1 MPKTKIALA
10 CQGGGSQT
18 AFTAGALKTL
28 CQAQLGEEF
37 EFVSISGTSGG
48 AVCAA
53 LLWYSFMKGERPVWK
68 RMMNFWEENTA
79 QGPVE
84 HAINR
89 FIVESVRLV
98 NSGMMPTL
106 QLSPSS
112 PMMQHLTGVMTAGQR
127 MGFSDFRGL
136 LEKHIDFAE
145 IASWG
150 PKPQKPVLML
160 GAANVT
166 SGALAKFLSTREP
179 IRVEHI
185 LASCA
190 VPNIFPAVQI
200 GDDAYWDG
208 LFSDNP
214 PVEELVRPRSVGEAN
229 IPDEIWLIKINPTA
243 SRRVPVKPGEIVDRR
258 NQLEGNISLF
268 QQLGHL
274 EFMNDLILADA
285 FRPEFL
291 ARFDIKAPVRI
302 PKSFH
307 TDAAKPYHIPCI
319 EMPVEFQD
327 SLDYEGKIDRG
338 SENISRLTAEG
349 EKAAALFLR
358 ERAAAVA
365 ASSLSQNQTAG
376 QAESRGDVP
385 DELPLARWKVDPP
398 PRSA

>member
-1 MPKTKIALA
+1 MSKLKIALA

-28 CQAQLGEEF
+28 CEARIGDEF
-37 EFVSISGTSGG
+37 DVVSISGTSGG
-48 AVCAA
+48 AVCAS
-53 LLWYSFMKGERPVWK
+53 LLWYSFMKGERPVWE
-68 RMMNFWEENTA
+68 RMMKFWQENTA

-112 PMMQHLTGVMTAGQR
+112 PVMQSMTELMTSGQR
-127 MGFSDFRGL
+127 RGFSDFRGL
-136 LEKHIDFAE
+136 LETHIDFAE
-145 IASWG
+145 IAAWG
-150 PKPQKPVLML
+150 ARPQRPVLML
-160 GAANVT
+160 GAANIT
-166 SGALAKFLSTREP
+166 SGALAKFVSTKEP
-179 IRVEHI
+179 IRLEHI

-190 VPNIFPAVQI
+190 VPSIFPAVMI
-200 GDDAYWDG
+200 GQDAYWDG

-214 PVEELVRPRSVGEAN
+214 PVEELIRPRSVGNEN
-229 IPDEIWLIKINPTA
+229 VPDEIWLIKINPTA
-243 SRRVPVKPGEIVDRR
+243 RRTVPVKPGEIVDRR

-274 EFMNDLILADA
+274 EMVNDMILADA

-291 ARFDIKAPVRI
+291 AQFDIKAPVRI

-307 TDAAKPYHIPCI
+307 TDADRPYHIPCI
-319 EMPVEFQD
+319 EMPLDLQD
-327 SLDYEGKIDRG
+327 LLDYEGKIDR
-338 SENISRLTAEG
+338 STDNIGRLIAEG

-358 ERAAAVA
+358 QRAAAVA
-365 ASSLSQNQTAG
+365 ASPLRESETAG
-376 QAESRGDVP
+376 QAAS
-385 DELPLARWKVDPP
+385 
-398 PRSA
+398 

>member
-1 MPKTKIALA
+1 MSRTKIALA

-18 AFTAGALKTL
+18 AFTAGALKAL
-28 CQAQLGEEF
+28 CQAQGRLREEF
-37 EFVSISGTSGG
+37 EFVAISGTSGG
-48 AVCAA
+48 AVCAT

-68 RMMNFWEENTA
+68 RMMDFWEENTA

-98 NSGMMPTL
+98 NAGMMPTL

-112 PMMQHLTGVMTAGQR
+112 PVMQSMMEFMTAGQR

-150 PKPQKPVLML
+150 PKPQRPVLML

-166 SGALAKFLSTREP
+166 SGALAKFVSAHEP
-179 IRVEHI
+179 IRVEHV

-190 VPNIFPAVQI
+190 VPNIFPAVPI
-200 GDDAYWDG
+200 GGDAYWDG

-214 PVEELVRPRSVGEAN
+214 PVEELLRPRSVGEAN

-243 SRRVPVKPGEIVDRR
+243 SRRVPVKPGEIIDRR

-274 EFMNDLILADA
+274 EFMNDLVLADA

-291 ARFDIKAPVRI
+291 SRFDIKAPVRI

-307 TDAAKPYHIPCI
+307 TDIAKPYHIPCI
-319 EMPVEFQD
+319 EMPLELQD
-327 SLDYEGKIDRG
+327 LLDYEGKIDRG
-338 SENISRLTAEG
+338 SENISMLIAEG
-349 EKAAALFLR
+349 EKAAAVFLR

-365 ASSLSQNQTAG
+365 ASSLGEDQTAG
-376 QAESRGDVP
+376 QAEARDGSDP
-385 DELPLARWKVDPP
+385 LPLRRWKESPP
-398 PRSA
+398 GSE